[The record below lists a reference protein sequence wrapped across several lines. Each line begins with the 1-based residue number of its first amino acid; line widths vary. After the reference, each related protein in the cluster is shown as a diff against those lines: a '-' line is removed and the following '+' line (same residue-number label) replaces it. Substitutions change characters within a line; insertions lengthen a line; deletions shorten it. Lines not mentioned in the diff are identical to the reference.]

1 MVMDDIKNRFVG
13 KWKLH
18 RSENFEDFLGECG
31 VNFFVR
37 KMAGM
42 ASPVSEISVK
52 EGDKVHISMVTSFMT
67 QEDCFSLG
75 EEFEKDM
82 RGNKMVGK
90 PSFVDGKIIIQYTP
104 KDPSI
109 KPQKVTRETMEI
121 GDVVC
126 LNVVFRKMAGAAK
139 PVIEIKIEN
148 DSVNIV
154 SKVSF
159 FNQVISFKL
168 DEPYQQNY
176 EGLEMNC
183 MSKWENGKI
192 ITEANPVAEGKG
204 KAQKFVREVSN
215 DELIQTMYVGDIKCV
230 RVFKRTSD

>member
-1 MVMDDIKNRFVG
+1 MAMDDIKNRFVG

-52 EGDKVHISMVTSFMT
+52 EGDKVHITLVTSFMT

-75 EEFEKDM
+75 EEFDKDM

-109 KPQKVTRETMEI
+109 KPQKVTREVINGELVQTMEI

-126 LNVVFRKMAGAAK
+126 KRFMKRM
-139 PVIEIKIEN
+139 
-148 DSVNIV
+148 DS
-154 SKVSF
+154 
-159 FNQVISFKL
+159 
-168 DEPYQQNY
+168 
-176 EGLEMNC
+176 
-183 MSKWENGKI
+183 
-192 ITEANPVAEGKG
+192 
-204 KAQKFVREVSN
+204 EV
-215 DELIQTMYVGDIKCV
+215 
-230 RVFKRTSD
+230 

>member
-1 MVMDDIKNRFVG
+1 MAMDEIKNRFVG
-13 KWKLH
+13 KWKLY

-52 EGDKVHISMVTSFMT
+52 EGDKVHITLVTSFMT

-75 EEFEKDM
+75 EEFDKDM

-90 PSFVDGKIIIQYTP
+90 PSFEDGKIIIQYTP

-109 KPQKVTRETMEI
+109 KPQKVTREVINGELVQTMEI

-126 LNVVFRKMAGAAK
+126 KRFMKRM
-139 PVIEIKIEN
+139 
-148 DSVNIV
+148 DS
-154 SKVSF
+154 
-159 FNQVISFKL
+159 
-168 DEPYQQNY
+168 
-176 EGLEMNC
+176 
-183 MSKWENGKI
+183 
-192 ITEANPVAEGKG
+192 
-204 KAQKFVREVSN
+204 EV
-215 DELIQTMYVGDIKCV
+215 
-230 RVFKRTSD
+230 